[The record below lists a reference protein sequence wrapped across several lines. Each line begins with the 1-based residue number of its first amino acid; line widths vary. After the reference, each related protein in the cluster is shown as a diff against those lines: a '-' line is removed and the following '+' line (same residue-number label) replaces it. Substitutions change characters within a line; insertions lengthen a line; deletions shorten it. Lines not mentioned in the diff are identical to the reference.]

1 MWAGFVPPFFAG
13 VWDCVLNGWFA
24 CWQLLVLYRA
34 EAPFPMFIGEVL
46 SIFRFLWEPLACNC

>member
-24 CWQLLVLYRA
+24 CWKLLVLYRA
-34 EAPFPMFIGEVL
+34 EAPFSYLYRGGAV
-46 SIFRFLWEPLACNC
+46 RFSVSLGTYCL